1 MSYVEIYSVKPNGEV
16 VGAFEVR
23 NAMGGALMIWERLR
37 EKYDV
42 GSAFNYDPLWK
53 LFTDDRMDLADKIV
67 MGLTFDKVIIKRE
80 NLPPTIN
87 ALRRFISSHSTPT
100 LVGIVDALTKLAK
113 DPECA
118 GVCFNHTSV
127 AESYWEKWDEQA
139 DEGRHYDLNADQGHW
154 FLFDELPPEAATF

>member
-23 NAMGGALMIWERLR
+23 NAMAGALFIWEHLR
-37 EKYDV
+37 EKYGV

-67 MGLTFDKVIIKRE
+67 LGLTFDKVIIKRE
-80 NLPPTIN
+80 NLPPTVH
-87 ALRRFISSHSTPT
+87 ALQKFISIHSTPT
-100 LVGIVDALTKLAK
+100 LVGIVDALAKLAE
-113 DPECA
+113 DPECM

-127 AESYWEKWDEQA
+127 AASYWEKWDEETDQ
-139 DEGRHYDLNADQGHW
+139 GRHYDLNADPGHW
-154 FLFDELPPEAATF
+154 FLYDELPPEAAAF